1 MTTNH
6 TLTRTLGILWIL
18 MEKRKVENE
27 DMKEHDENREATKM
41 DENKEALNTEKMF
54 LE

>member
-1 MTTNH
+1 
-6 TLTRTLGILWIL
+6 

-27 DMKEHDENREATKM
+27 DMKDHDENKEATKM

>member
-1 MTTNH
+1 
-6 TLTRTLGILWIL
+6 

-27 DMKEHDENREATKM
+27 DRKDHDKNEEDTKM
-41 DENKEALNTEKMF
+41 DETKEALNTEKMF

>member
-1 MTTNH
+1 M
-6 TLTRTLGILWIL
+6 LGGVGWLEKSLSVLCIKLWVG
-18 MEKRKVENE
+18 EK
-27 DMKEHDENREATKM
+27 DMKDHDDNKEATKM